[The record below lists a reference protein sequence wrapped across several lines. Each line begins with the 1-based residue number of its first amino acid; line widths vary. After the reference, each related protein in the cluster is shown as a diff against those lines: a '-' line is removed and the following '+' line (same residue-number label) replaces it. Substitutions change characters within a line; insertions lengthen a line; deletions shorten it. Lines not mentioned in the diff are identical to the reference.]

1 MVTAGKSTQI
11 GLQNLAFASMIGFA
25 YFLSACL
32 SLHLSEGV
40 GGMATIWPASGAFIS
55 ALLLAKPGQTVPMV
69 CAVAFAS
76 LAANTLFGAS
86 VPVSLGFTLANVF
99 EGILIS
105 QVVVRISGAP
115 RMLEDKYW
123 VLTFFGATV
132 VGSAASATI
141 AAVLSGNLTL
151 AFFGSWFLTV
161 CLGTLIVTPLIVTIA
176 NGLPELAADFSMRRM
191 WQLLLFAIGVAT
203 VSALALTHE
212 EGRFLFF
219 PVIGVVAATYLF
231 GSRGAAITIS
241 VIAIVATVQTDLS
254 GSTIR
259 SLGLNREILFLQFY
273 LLSLLCAAWPLS
285 VLLAARKELL
295 AQYTEANMYL
305 KLAESTA
312 HVGHWYIGSD
322 KTSLIWS
329 EEVFRI
335 HGVKPTELKFDD
347 TLDLTKP
354 SSLMLYHPDDRE
366 MVRATLLEA
375 MARHEGFTYKARIV
389 RPDGSIRFVSSIGQP
404 RYDATGAFEGL
415 FGTIHD
421 ITEQIET
428 MVALRIARAEALHE
442 ASASRRLA
450 ETDDLTGIANR
461 RKILASLHAAAS
473 SARQH
478 KEPLT
483 IAIFDVDHFKAV
495 NDRHGHQTGDEVLKR
510 VATIASSQLRS
521 TDSIGRLGGEEFLVI
536 LRGQAGSNSHETIER
551 VRQRIASEIWA
562 VSGLNTV
569 TISAGIATLTDG
581 GDIEDALRRAD
592 QALYRAKEAG
602 RNALRSAA

>member
-151 AFFGSWFLTV
+151 AFFGSCFLTV

-191 WQLLLFAIGVAT
+191 WQLLLFAIGVPT
-203 VSALALTHE
+203 VSTLALTHE

-241 VIAIVATVQTDLS
+241 VI
-254 GSTIR
+254 
-259 SLGLNREILFLQFY
+259 
-273 LLSLLCAAWPLS
+273 
-285 VLLAARKELL
+285 
-295 AQYTEANMYL
+295 
-305 KLAESTA
+305 
-312 HVGHWYIGSD
+312 
-322 KTSLIWS
+322 
-329 EEVFRI
+329 
-335 HGVKPTELKFDD
+335 
-347 TLDLTKP
+347 
-354 SSLMLYHPDDRE
+354 
-366 MVRATLLEA
+366 
-375 MARHEGFTYKARIV
+375 
-389 RPDGSIRFVSSIGQP
+389 
-404 RYDATGAFEGL
+404 
-415 FGTIHD
+415 
-421 ITEQIET
+421 
-428 MVALRIARAEALHE
+428 
-442 ASASRRLA
+442 
-450 ETDDLTGIANR
+450 
-461 RKILASLHAAAS
+461 
-473 SARQH
+473 
-478 KEPLT
+478 
-483 IAIFDVDHFKAV
+483 
-495 NDRHGHQTGDEVLKR
+495 
-510 VATIASSQLRS
+510 
-521 TDSIGRLGGEEFLVI
+521 
-536 LRGQAGSNSHETIER
+536 
-551 VRQRIASEIWA
+551 
-562 VSGLNTV
+562 
-569 TISAGIATLTDG
+569 
-581 GDIEDALRRAD
+581 
-592 QALYRAKEAG
+592 
-602 RNALRSAA
+602 